1 MVASG
6 QFSRDISS
14 LSGVDREDWEVYD
27 YEKRLDKRF
36 MADKSG
42 RSVYI
47 GNPEAFAEWAGY
59 TVEEL
64 LTDPDGADETDAERP
79 VEASDG
85 DASDDS
91 EPDDTE
97 ETESAGFLSRLFG

>member
-1 MVASG
+1 M
-6 QFSRDISS
+6 
-14 LSGVDREDWEVYD
+14 YD

-59 TVEEL
+59 TVDEL
-64 LTDPDGADETDAERP
+64 LTDPDQEDKTDAERS

-85 DASDDS
+85 NAGDDDS